1 NALKVDTAS
10 TTAAEPAWMT
20 RRVSRAEALAG
31 RISGKS
37 IGSAVSSFRVRM
49 AGRIL
54 VAEDDDGVRLLV
66 GTVLH
71 RAGFRVDFAG
81 DGTETIASLTGGV
94 DYDAIVLDLMMPG
107 SSGFEVLAWMHREKR
122 DASRRRVIV

>member
-1 NALKVDTAS
+1 
-10 TTAAEPAWMT
+10 
-20 RRVSRAEALAG
+20 
-31 RISGKS
+31 
-37 IGSAVSSFRVRM
+37 M

-122 DASRRRVIV
+122 DASRRRVIVLTALSDRDLKHLTPDRVFAVIRKPFDVDEMVATVRRCVEAT